1 MSDPKSRFMRFPPE
15 EGVEVLS
22 PRPSRRGGSGG
33 AFGHS
38 DEDRRIPSLT
48 GRKVMIVTDDRD
60 LNIERVVTNIV
71 LESAGAGNRSC
82 PIGYSDFFSVPQ
94 QADLLI
100 LRSSRVFSLMPDALL
115 SALKRFREANPKAAV
130 IVCAFEFNI
139 VDKLQPLKE
148 AGVVN
153 MVECR
158 PPSDDNVLLRAGA
171 AIMQKL
177 ESL

>member
-15 EGVEVLS
+15 EGVETLS
-22 PRPSRRGGSGG
+22 PRPRRGGSGG
-33 AFGHS
+33 AFS
-38 DEDRRIPSLT
+38 EEDRHIPSLA

-71 LESAGAGNRSC
+71 LETAGAGKRSC
-82 PIGYSDFFSVPQ
+82 PIGYSDFFSAPQ

-130 IVCAFEFNI
+130 IVCAFEFHV

-158 PPSDDNVLLRAGA
+158 PPSDDNTLLRTGA
-171 AIMQKL
+171 AIMRKL